1 MDEAKAAAHEALSY
15 YLIDTGNAGFRI
27 QHMVDAYAAETADA
41 ETKPI
46 RLVFALIG
54 LFLYLER
61 KYSGAMVQ
69 KAHTALAKVRKTWP
83 SLALPVD
90 RGAIGIRDVMAAP
103 AGPERDAM
111 IERWCRSVWQAF
123 EDHHDIIRSLAS
135 QGSGTDQASDRGT
148 K

>member
-15 YLIDTGNAGFRI
+15 YLIDSGNAGFRI

-61 KYSGAMVQ
+61 GYSGAMVQ
-69 KAHTALAKVRKTWP
+69 QAHTALAKGRKTWP
-83 SLALPVD
+83 SLPLPAD
-90 RGAIGIRDVMAAP
+90 RGVVGIQDVMAAP
-103 AGPERDAM
+103 AGSQRDAM

-123 EDHHDIIRSLAS
+123 EVHHDIIRSLAN
-135 QGSGTDQASDRGT
+135 QVSGTDQASDRGT